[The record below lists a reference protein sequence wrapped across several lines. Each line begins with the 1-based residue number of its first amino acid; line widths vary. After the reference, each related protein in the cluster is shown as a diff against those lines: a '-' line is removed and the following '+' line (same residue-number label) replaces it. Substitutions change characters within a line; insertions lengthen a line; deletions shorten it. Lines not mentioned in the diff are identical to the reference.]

1 MIQGE
6 INFYPEDIDFKLDQP
21 ELISKWIN
29 SAVEEEGKS
38 VFSLSFVFC
47 SDTYLHELNVQYLQH
62 DTLTDVITFPY
73 EDNPIEGDIYISID
87 RIMDNAEQ
95 FGVSV
100 MEELSRVMIHGT
112 LHLMGYGDKSP
123 EEKEIMTKM
132 ENKYLT
138 LLQLNA

>member
-6 INFYPEDIDFKLDQP
+6 INFYSEDIDFKLDQP

-29 SAVEEEGKS
+29 SAVKEEGKS
-38 VFSLSFVFC
+38 VFSISFVFC

-73 EDNPIEGDIYISID
+73 QDNPIEGDIYISID
-87 RIMDNAEQ
+87 RITDNATQ
-95 FGVSV
+95 FDVSILD
-100 MEELSRVMIHGT
+100 ELSRIMIHGI
-112 LHLMGYGDKSP
+112 LHLMGYSDKTP

-138 LLQLNA
+138 LLPLNT

>member
-6 INFYPEDIDFKLDQP
+6 INFYPEDIDFELDQP
-21 ELISKWIN
+21 ELISKWIH

-47 SDTYLHELNVQYLQH
+47 SDTYLHELNIQYLQH

-73 EDNPIEGDIYISID
+73 EENPIEGDIYISID
-87 RIMDNAEQ
+87 RISENADK
-95 FGVSV
+95 FGVSFT
-100 MEELSRVMIHGT
+100 EELSRVMIHGT
-112 LHLMGYGDKSP
+112 LHLMGYGDKTSK
-123 EEKEIMTKM
+123 EKEIMTKM

-138 LLQLNA
+138 LLQLNT